1 MTMFTSL
8 NANLPVTTRALIGFV
23 DFTGAHKLQI
33 LLGVAVAVFIGI
45 VGFRQPAA
53 RYRLDRLMLR
63 MPVLGPVNLMNEMAR
78 FSQTMALL
86 IHAGLPLPNVLDMAQ
101 QTTGNRVMRDAVS
114 GVKKRLIQGEGL
126 AAPMSENTLF
136 PRLLVQM
143 VKVGE
148 ESGNMESTLNVVAE
162 SYETEAQDKL
172 SGLIS
177 MIEPTMTII
186 MGLMV
191 AFIALSVIT
200 PMYSI
205 LSSVG
210 H

>member
-1 MTMFTSL
+1 
-8 NANLPVTTRALIGFV
+8 
-23 DFTGAHKLQI
+23 
-33 LLGVAVAVFIGI
+33 
-45 VGFRQPAA
+45 
-53 RYRLDRLMLR
+53 
-63 MPVLGPVNLMNEMAR
+63 
-78 FSQTMALL
+78 
-86 IHAGLPLPNVLDMAQ
+86 
-101 QTTGNRVMRDAVS
+101 VMRDALAT
-114 GVKKRLIQGEGL
+114 VKQRLIQGEGL
-126 AAPMSENTLF
+126 AAPMSENRLF

-148 ESGNMESTLNVVAE
+148 ESGSLESTLKVVAE
-162 SYETEAQDKL
+162 SYEAEAQDRL